1 MAKAQ
6 PTHITTGYVRPRPA
20 AGRTTSTH
28 TVKSRIQND
37 LLANLLE
44 GYRDEIVAAWVK
56 VLYSMED
63 SHYREQPV
71 TSLQHCSTTC
81 VNALAEL
88 FRTGSYDPLL
98 AYSQQICEERA
109 IQGFDIS
116 EVIEGHL
123 LLDEALL
130 PIIRREQGWD
140 GEDNAALEMAQAL
153 DSALRWLVIRFSKL
167 YSLALNARLQEQ
179 VAELERQRLQLK
191 RRVREVTALVRSSA
205 LISSTLDLDSVLAL
219 ILDQLGEVVQFDRA
233 SIMLLFGEHLRV
245 IAGKGFDEGEDIIGL
260 SFDRN
265 ENDLTRRLLEGNTS
279 IVLRDTRDEP
289 SYMGDGNDPTMSWI
303 GVPLRFRDEVIGAL
317 TLDKTEENF
326 YDEDDGRTVLAF
338 SNQAAIAIENA
349 RLYDRSR
356 EQDILQERNRLAR
369 ELHDS
374 LSQSLFS
381 MVLNAEAA
389 NLFFDQDQ
397 EQARSQIKLLYETA
411 NAALKDMRTLIFE
424 LRPANLEQEGL
435 ATVLTKHAKM
445 ISDRYNLIVR
455 VDTKG
460 QGRLPLNIEKALFR
474 VTQEALNN
482 VVKHARATEAA
493 IYLNTQE
500 DVIYLKIKD
509 NGVGF
514 SQGDVKSGTLGL
526 TSMRERV
533 EQIGGKFQIGP
544 NPSGQGTQV
553 TVEVPIA

>member
-1 MAKAQ
+1 MAKAE
-6 PTHITTGYVRPRPA
+6 PTHITTGYVHPRPA
-20 AGRTTSTH
+20 SAGATSPRNP
-28 TVKSRIQND
+28 KSKIQND

-71 TSLQHCSTTC
+71 TSLQHCSLTC
-81 VNALAEL
+81 ISALAEL
-88 FRTGSYDPLL
+88 FHTGSYDPLL
-98 AYSQQICEERA
+98 AYSQSICEERA
-109 IQGFDIS
+109 GQGFDIS

-140 GEDNAALEMAQAL
+140 NDDNAALEMAQSL

-179 VAELERQRLQLK
+179 VIELEKQRQQLK

-233 SIMLLFGEHLRV
+233 SIMLLFGDHLRV
-245 IAGKGFDEGEDIIGL
+245 IAGKGFAEGEDIIGL

-265 ENDLTRRLLEGNTS
+265 ENPLTRRLLEGNSS
-279 IVLRDTRDEP
+279 IVLQNTSEEP
-289 SYMGDGNDPTMSWI
+289 GYLGNHDSEPTLSWI

-317 TLDKTEENF
+317 TLDKNEPDF
-326 YDEDDGRTVLAF
+326 YDDDDGRTVLAF

-411 NAALKDMRTLIFE
+411 NAALKDMRALIFE

-493 IYLNTQE
+493 VYLSTQD
-500 DVIYLKIKD
+500 DVIHLKIKD

-514 SQGDVKSGTLGL
+514 PQGEVKAGTLGL
-526 TSMRERV
+526 TSMHERV
-533 EQIGGKFQIGP
+533 EHIGGI
-544 NPSGQGTQV
+544 
-553 TVEVPIA
+553 

>member
-1 MAKAQ
+1 MAKVDEPQ
-6 PTHITTGYVRPRPA
+6 TTGIAKSGVRSARA
-20 AGRTTSTH
+20 SARNS
-28 TVKSRIQND
+28 KSKIRNPQ
-37 LLANLLE
+37 LASLLE
-44 GYRDEIVAAWVK
+44 GYKDEIIAAWVK

-63 SHYREQPV
+63 SHYRERPV
-71 TSLQHCSTTC
+71 TELQTCSATC
-81 VNALAEL
+81 VTALAEL
-88 FRTGSYDPLL
+88 FRDGSYDHLIQ
-98 AYSQQICEERA
+98 YSQVICEQRA
-109 IQGFDIS
+109 DQGFDIS

-123 LLDEALL
+123 LLDEAIL

-140 GEDNAALEMAQAL
+140 SEDNAGIEMAQSL
-153 DSALRWLVIRFSKL
+153 DSALRWLVIRFSKI
-167 YSLALNARLQEQ
+167 YSFALNAKLQDQ
-179 VAELERQRLQLK
+179 VAELERQRYQLK

-233 SIMLLFGEHLRV
+233 SVMLRFGDHLRV
-245 IAGKGFDEGEDIIGL
+245 IAGKGFLEGEDIIGL

-265 ENDLTRRLLEGNTS
+265 ENELARRLMDDDAP
-279 IVLRDTRDEP
+279 IVLSDVRDEP
-289 SYMGDGNDPTMSWI
+289 SYIGNNEDPTRSWI
-303 GVPLRFRDEVIGAL
+303 GLPLKSRGEVIGAL
-317 TLDKTEENF
+317 TLDKYEIGF

-389 NLFFDQDQ
+389 NLFFDADQ
-397 EQARSQIKLLYETA
+397 EQARAQIKLLYETA
-411 NAALKDMRTLIFE
+411 NSALKEMRTLIFE
-424 LRPANLEQEGL
+424 LRPANLEEEGL
-435 ATVLTKHAKM
+435 ATVLSKHAK
-445 ISDRYNLIVR
+445 IVSDRYGLIVR

-474 VTQEALNN
+474 VAQEALNN
-482 VVKHARATEAA
+482 IVKHARATEAG

-500 DVIYLKIKD
+500 DTVHLKIKD
-509 NGVGF
+509 NGIGI
-514 SQGDVKSGTLGL
+514 QAGQTKSGTLGL

-533 EQIGGKFQIGP
+533 EQIGGTFEIGP
-544 NPSGQGTQV
+544 NPSGQGTMV
-553 TVEVPIA
+553 VVNVPCS